1 MTITINSSMLRS
13 KRAERHWSQSEL
25 CEASGLSLR
34 TVQRMET
41 EGRCSIDSVQAIAAA
56 FNISADDF
64 LVSQR
69 HEDIKRGVQFGFAGV
84 ATGALAA
91 TASVFYS
98 LETATITPVDAGIS
112 FGIIGTIAGLACAFI
127 GIMSYKMQSA

>member
-13 KRAERHWSQSEL
+13 KRAEQHWSQSEL

-56 FNISADDF
+56 FNVPADDF

-69 HEDIKRGVQFGFAGV
+69 HAGIKRGVQFGFAGV
-84 ATGALAA
+84 AIGALASA
-91 TASVFYS
+91 TSVFYS
-98 LETATITPVDAGIS
+98 LQTVTITSADAGTS
-112 FGIIGTIAGLACAFI
+112 FGIIGAIAGLSCAFI
-127 GIMSYKMQSA
+127 GIMSHKIKLA